1 MKTLTLK
8 KVKTL
13 HERILRWYHKH
24 QREMQWRTTKDPY
37 EILLSEIMLQQTQ
50 VSRVQEKLPVFLKK
64 FRNVHALAKAS
75 RADVIHA
82 WQGMGYNNR
91 AVQLHEMANVIVDEY
106 RGRIPSDIVC
116 LQKLPGIGPYT
127 SHAVACFAFRKNV
140 PLVDVNIRRVLS
152 RLLWRMKN
160 RGEVRGENELWNVA
174 ARALPGS
181 AYAWNQA
188 LMDLGATIC
197 TSNNPSCTMCPVNDV
212 CSSQHLGNKI
222 HSRLRE
228 KGRKKL
234 EPSYGGTPQRI
245 WRGRVVEALRNVNG
259 RGSISIMQIGK
270 IIKPTFT
277 SSELTWL
284 SDLIANLEHDGIV
297 DRLNKQVRL
306 SLK

>member
-1 MKTLTLK
+1 MKTLNLK

-13 HERILRWYHKH
+13 HKRILRWYRKH
-24 QREMQWRTTKDPY
+24 QRELQWRTTKDPY

-50 VSRVQEKLPVFLKK
+50 VSRVQEKLPAFLKK
-64 FRNVHALAKAS
+64 FRNMHALAKAS

-91 AVQLHEMANVIVDEY
+91 AVRLHEMAKVIVDEY
-106 RGRIPSDIVC
+106 QGKIPSDITC
-116 LQKLPGIGPYT
+116 LQKLSGIGPYT
-127 SHAVACFAFRKNV
+127 SHAVACFAFRKKV

-152 RLLWRMKN
+152 RLLWRMKSQS
-160 RGEVRGENELWNVA
+160 EVKDETELWNVA
-174 ARALPGS
+174 ARALPGN

-197 TSNNPSCTMCPVNDV
+197 TSNNPSCRMCPVNDM
-212 CSSQHLGNKI
+212 CASRHLGNKV
-222 HSRLRE
+222 HSRVRD
-228 KGRKKL
+228 KRRKKL
-234 EPSYGGTPQRI
+234 EPSYYGTPQRL
-245 WRGRVVEALRNVNG
+245 WRGRIVEALRNVND

-277 SSELTWL
+277 SSELVWL
-284 SDLIANLEHDGIV
+284 DDLIANLEHDGIV
-297 DRLNKQVRL
+297 DRSKKQVRL